1 MSREWQ
7 KDKGKNK
14 WNVKIVI
21 KNMMVLMVLED
32 FVQNIVDAVI
42 LQNRLNIDVLKNLIL
57 DHHMV
62 HGSVL
67 NVN

>member
-1 MSREWQ
+1 
-7 KDKGKNK
+7 
-14 WNVKIVI
+14 
-21 KNMMVLMVLED
+21 MMVLMVLED